1 MSNVVEFSPFE
12 DQPVAAPT
20 APHRWLPPLSRG
32 LAWLFTIAMGFSV
45 FWLVTAFV
53 VIFFFS
59 NHVLVGPEGAEFALP
74 GIPHAKPGM
83 VRFSDQ
89 PFATHL
95 AGAVT
100 MLIGL
105 LPVALICWHLRGL
118 FTLYARSIVFA
129 RENAMHLKRLGL
141 WLVIWPLAKFA
152 GNALFQFFGG
162 TDRAWAQMIFVYA
175 LILGLIVFVIAQ
187 VMEFGREIEQE
198 KDSFI

>member
-1 MSNVVEFSPFE
+1 MPNIVELAPFA
-12 DQPVAAPT
+12 DRPGAVPA

-32 LAWLFTIAMGFSV
+32 LSWLFTIATVLSV
-45 FWLVTAFV
+45 LWLIAAFV

-59 NHVLVGPEGAEFALP
+59 NHVLVGTAGAELALP

-95 AGAVT
+95 AWFVT
-100 MLIGL
+100 MLIGIV
-105 LPVALICWHLRGL
+105 PVGLICWHLRGL

-129 RENAMHLKRLGL
+129 RENATHLKRIGL
-141 WLVIWPLAKFA
+141 MLVIWPLAKFG
-152 GNALFQFFGG
+152 GNALFQAFGG

-175 LILGLIVFVIAQ
+175 FILGLIVFVIAQ
-187 VMEFGREIEQE
+187 VMEFGHEIEQE
-198 KDSFI
+198 KDSFV

>member
-12 DQPVAAPT
+12 EQPVAVPT

-32 LAWLFTIAMGFSV
+32 LAWLFAAATAFSV
-45 FWLVTAFV
+45 FWLAAAFV

-59 NHVLVGPEGAEFALP
+59 NHLLMGADGGQFALP

-89 PFATHL
+89 PFATHV
-95 AGAVT
+95 AGLVAMVLG
-100 MLIGL
+100 MV
-105 LPVALICWHLRGL
+105 PVALICWHLRGL

-129 RENAMHLKRLGL
+129 RENAMHLKRIGL
-141 WLVIWPLAKFA
+141 WLVIWPIAKFV
-152 GNALFQFFGG
+152 GNAQFQYFGG
-162 TDRAWAQMIFVYA
+162 TDKAWAQMIFVYA
-175 LILGLIVFVIAQ
+175 FILGLIVFVIAQ